1 MPWLDK
7 GWYLVI
13 EFEKSTSGLFPEAL
27 RLAQAQPSYCQ
38 LMDHRGHVFHRVILR
53 EAEAEQALELL
64 ELIQNWSHARAY
76 VKGDPIQPAD
86 VMRQIECYA
95 LRRHRGTLSGC
106 LLLPQGDWPFPAAL
120 GCRWDAVQLEWTG
133 EPFNSWTRYWFQFAC
148 LDSDRLLIID
158 KNRLQARVGSAFA
171 ARGACPM
178 VQAARFEQIL
188 GRLPDSIDLDKQPE
202 WKRDTHYPLRTSIYM
217 PSALKHD
224 PPVVPTDMDA
234 YRRYMTRILDG
245 LQWDASPRRTPAEL
259 TS

>member
-1 MPWLDK
+1 VPWLDK

-27 RLAQAQPSYCQ
+27 RLAQAQPTYCQ

-53 EAEAEQALELL
+53 ETEAEQALELL
-64 ELIQNWSHARAY
+64 EPIQNWSHARAY
-76 VKGDPIQPAD
+76 VKGDPIQPVDAI
-86 VMRQIECYA
+86 RQIGCYA
-95 LRRHRGTLSGC
+95 LRQRRGTLSGC

-133 EPFNSWTRYWFQFAC
+133 EPFNVWARYWFQFAR
-148 LDSDRLLIID
+148 LDSDHLMVID
-158 KNRLQARVGSAFA
+158 KDRLRIRIGSAFE

-188 GRLPDSIDLDKQPE
+188 GRLPDSIDLDTQPE
-202 WKRDTHYPLRTSIYM
+202 WKRDTHYPLRTSPYA
-217 PSALKHD
+217 PATLRHV
-224 PPVVPTDMDA
+224 PPVVPTDVDA

-245 LQWDASPRRTPAEL
+245 LQWERSRSNTLAEVAP
-259 TS
+259 